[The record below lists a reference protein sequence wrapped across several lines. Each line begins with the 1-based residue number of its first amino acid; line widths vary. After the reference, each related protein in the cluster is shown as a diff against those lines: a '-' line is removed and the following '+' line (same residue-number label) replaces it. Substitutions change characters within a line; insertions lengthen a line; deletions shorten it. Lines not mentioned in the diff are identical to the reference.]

1 MSLRSNAHDVEINSH
16 ARHTQSTHKKQLE
29 TRKTRRTTM
38 TAMKFSFFF
47 GASFF
52 LSSLGSR
59 FDAIYFLK
67 AVRTWWIIRCN
78 EFLFNG
84 TITAA
89 AILLLTN
96 TMIKLS
102 GSAPVGVSSR
112 PSAFSRTEPDLTIF
126 FLLSN
131 IFAISLMCSF
141 LHTIHPMRRRPVF
154 WYAMPKRTT

>member
-29 TRKTRRTTM
+29 TRKTRRTT
-38 TAMKFSFFF
+38 TAMKFSLFFRCKFFF
-47 GASFF
+47 SP
-52 LSSLGSR
+52 LDSR

-84 TITAA
+84 TTTAA

-126 FLLSN
+126 FPTLKYLRHFFNVFFSPHHTPD
-131 IFAISLMCSF
+131 ASTAGF
-141 LHTIHPMRRRPVF
+141 LVRN
-154 WYAMPKRTT
+154 A

>member
-29 TRKTRRTTM
+29 TRKTRRTT
-38 TAMKFSFFF
+38 TAMKFSLFFRCKFFF
-47 GASFF
+47 SP
-52 LSSLGSR
+52 LDSR

-84 TITAA
+84 TTTAA